1 MSRTHGL
8 RGAHADVPLPDS
20 LPPLAERPIMVIGSA
35 GDNATVI
42 VYSRPRFPEGIV
54 MFEQL
59 AQLPRRS
66 TVSCSTAAA
75 PPANGVRG
83 SAARMAELPGGRRV
97 IPEKVA

>member
-20 LPPLAERPIMVIGSA
+20 LPTLVERPIMVIGSA
-35 GDNATVI
+35 GGNATVI
-42 VYSRPRFPEGIV
+42 VCSRARFPEGIE

-66 TVSCSTAAA
+66 TVSCSIAAEL
-75 PPANGVRG
+75 PANSVPEG
-83 SAARMAELPGGRRV
+83 AARMAALPGGRRV